1 MPHPSPATP
10 PVTPPASALQ
20 RALGAIERA
29 GNRLPHPT
37 WLFVWLCGLMLLLS
51 ALGELLGLRAT
62 LPTTGETVT
71 ARSLLG
77 INGLHWML
85 THTVGN
91 FTGFAPVGT
100 VLVAMLGIGI
110 AEHSGLLKAVLTR
123 VVMAA
128 PPRLLTFMV
137 VLAAMLSHVAAD
149 AGYVVLIP
157 LAGLLF
163 AAAGR
168 PPLAGIVAAF
178 AGVSGGYSANLV
190 IGPVDAILA
199 GLSTEAVKLVDAG
212 YVVNAAG
219 NYYFSLASVLL
230 LSILATV
237 ITERV
242 IEPRLRGG
250 VSAEASAPEPPTLA
264 ERRGLRAVG
273 IWTVLLVALLL
284 SGTLPDDGFLR
295 DRANPSLLASPL
307 LSGIV
312 TIIALYAAVAGLI
325 YGRVSGSYRRAEDS
339 VAGMEASMAT
349 MASYLVL
356 MFFAAQFVSWFGWSQ
371 LGTIAAIN
379 GAAFLQSLTPA
390 PLLLM
395 TGLILVSALIDLLVG
410 SASAKWALMAPVF
423 VPMFYLLGI
432 TPEATQMA
440 YRIGDSVANII
451 TPLMPYFGV
460 VVAFAQR
467 WDKNAGIGTL
477 IANMLPFSIVFLIG
491 WSLLFAVWIAL
502 GWPLGPGV
510 TAMLPS

>member
-1 MPHPSPATP
+1 MPAAISR
-10 PVTPPASALQ
+10 LQ
-20 RALGAIERA
+20 RTLAAIERA

-37 WLFVWLCGLMLLLS
+37 LLFVWLCGLMLMLS
-51 ALGELLGLRAT
+51 WLGATLELRAQ
-62 LPTTGETVT
+62 LPTTGETVV
-71 ARSLLG
+71 ARSLVSVE
-77 INGLHWML
+77 GLHWML

-91 FTGFAPVGT
+91 FVGFAPVGT

-123 VVMAA
+123 LVLAA
-128 PPRLLTFMV
+128 PPQLLTFMV
-137 VLAAMLSHVAAD
+137 VMTAMLSHAAAD

-190 IGPVDAILA
+190 IGPIDAILA

-212 YVVNAAG
+212 YSVNAAG
-219 NYYFSLASVLL
+219 NYYFSLASALL
-230 LSILATV
+230 LSVLATV
-237 ITERV
+237 VSERV
-242 IEPRLRGG
+242 IEPRLRGDTG
-250 VSAEASAPEPPTLA
+250 AAPEPQPLTPA
-264 ERRGLRAVG
+264 ERRGLRAAG
-273 IWTVLLVALLL
+273 AWTLLALGLVLWGLL
-284 SGTLPDDGFLR
+284 PERGFLR
-295 DRANPSLLASPL
+295 DPANPDPLASPL

-312 TIIALYAAVAGLI
+312 TAIALYAAIAGVL
-325 YGRVSGSYRRAEDS
+325 YGRFSGSYHRSGDA
-339 VAGMEASMAT
+339 VAGMENSMAT
-349 MASYLVL
+349 MATYLVL

-371 LGTIAAIN
+371 LGTIAAVK
-379 GAAFLQSLTPA
+379 GAAWLQSLTPT
-390 PLLLM
+390 PMLLM
-395 TGLILVSALIDLLVG
+395 TGLILISALVDLLLG
-410 SASAKWALMAPVF
+410 SASAKWALMAPIF

-467 WDKNAGIGTL
+467 WDRNAGIGTL

-491 WSLLFAVWIAL
+491 WSLLLAL
-502 GWPLGPGV
+502 WTAMGWPLGPGV
-510 TAMLPS
+510 GVLLAP

>member
-1 MPHPSPATP
+1 MAHSDT
-10 PVTPPASALQ
+10 TTLQ

-29 GNRLPHPT
+29 GNRLPAPA
-37 WLFVWLCGLMLLLS
+37 WLFVWLCALMLVLS
-51 ALGELLGLRAT
+51 ALGEWLGLRAT
-62 LPTTGETVT
+62 LPNGDGVA

-77 INGLHWML
+77 VDGLQWLL
-85 THTVGN
+85 THTVSN

-199 GLSTEAVKLVDAG
+199 GLSTEAVRLVDAG
-212 YVVNAAG
+212 YTVSAAG
-219 NYYFSLASVLL
+219 NYYFSLASALL
-230 LSILATV
+230 LSILATI

-242 IEPRLRGG
+242 IEPRLRGS
-250 VSAEASAPEPPTLA
+250 VSTEAAVPEPPTLA
-264 ERRGLRAVG
+264 ERRALRAVG
-273 IWTVLLVALLL
+273 VWTLLLIALLL
-284 SGTLPDDGFLR
+284 WGVLPQDGFLR
-295 DRANPSLLASPL
+295 DRANPAVLASPL

-312 TIIALYAAVAGLI
+312 TVIALYAAVAGLI
-325 YGRVSGSYRRAEDS
+325 YGRVSGLYRRADDC

-371 LGTIAAIN
+371 LGTIAAVH
-379 GAAFLQSLTPA
+379 GADFLKTLTPA
-390 PLLLM
+390 PLLLIG
-395 TGLILVSALIDLLVG
+395 GLILISALIDLLVG

-432 TPEATQMA
+432 SPEATQMA

-460 VVAFAQR
+460 VVAFVQR
-467 WDKNAGIGTL
+467 WDRNAGVGTL

-491 WSLLFAVWIAL
+491 WSLLLAVWVAL

-510 TAMLPS
+510 SAML